1 MDPASIPS
9 LSDAPELY
17 FYFRTLREEE
27 RMKVQKSV
35 IVPLG
40 YGKYVRADMVV
51 LLLPI
56 EEGRG
61 PGRRTWVHV
70 ENVEHPIVASRSDSA
85 ILRDMTQSPE
95 EAARSTMQEQVLI
108 DVLDTIQ
115 EFDPMLKSIIHKQG
129 NWDLDRLE
137 ERIREVLAEG

>member
-1 MDPASIPS
+1 MDPAFIPS

-17 FYFRTLREEE
+17 FRTLREEE
-27 RMKVQKSV
+27 RMRVQKSV

-61 PGRRTWVHV
+61 PGRRTRVHV
-70 ENVEHPIVASRSDSA
+70 ENVEDPIMASRSDSA

-95 EAARSTMQEQVLI
+95 EAARSTMQEQVLV

-129 NWDLDRLE
+129 NWDLNRLE